1 MKIQVHK
8 EGKIDIL
15 QFAGEISIGGGGSNE
30 LRSIFRTRLDEGSK
44 LFVFDLLGVAWLDS
58 SGIGEIVACYKR
70 ALEQEAVV
78 KLVLKGKAHD
88 LFTYCALD
96 KVFDIYET
104 LPSALASFVR

>member
-1 MKIQVHK
+1 MKIRARK
-8 EGKIDIL
+8 EGKIDVL
-15 QFAGEISIGGGGSNE
+15 EFTGELSITGGTGD
-30 LRSIFRTRLDEGSK
+30 LRDLFRTRLDEGGR

-70 ALEQEAVV
+70 ARENGADV

-96 KVFDIYET
+96 RVFEIYET
-104 LPSALASFVR
+104 LPSAVASFIK

>member
-1 MKIQVHK
+1 MKIQVRK

-15 QFAGEISIGGGGSNE
+15 EFTGEISITGGTSE
-30 LRSIFRTRLDEGSK
+30 LRDLFINRLDDGGR

-70 ALEQEAVV
+70 ARENGADV

-96 KVFDIYET
+96 RVFEIFES
-104 LPSALASFVR
+104 LPSAVASFVK